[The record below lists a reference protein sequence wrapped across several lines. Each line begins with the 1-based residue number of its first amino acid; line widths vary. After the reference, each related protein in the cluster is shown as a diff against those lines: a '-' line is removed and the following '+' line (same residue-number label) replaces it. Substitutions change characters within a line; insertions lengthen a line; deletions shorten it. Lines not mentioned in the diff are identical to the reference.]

1 MIDTPYIWPFLLSAG
16 ILTWMAVVVS
26 HLQGMANLRSF
37 GWLLW
42 LAAGAALIQG
52 LAYLTPDL
60 TLRILWAK
68 LIIIPAAFLPLT
80 SFLLV
85 LEYTGNHSFI
95 TRKRLAVLSF
105 VPVLSVVLSL
115 TSSFHP
121 WFHYD
126 FYLKM
131 NQGVPLFGFHIGFF
145 YYIYYAYSILL
156 GLGGLLILFSAL
168 SEPRLNTANT
178 WIVAVSIGLPLLCDV
193 LLTFGVINFYGINLT
208 PISFV
213 FSGLLLFRFV
223 YTGRLFLFSNVAR
236 RMVVDNLD
244 VIVLVEDMHHHIV
257 DFNLAA
263 QAACGL
269 PDSFLG
275 SLSSDLPARWAQAF
289 QQRGLNG
296 GKNIVSVEHEGE
308 QSLYEM
314 TCAPVLDG
322 HSRKVGWIYTFH
334 DITDFKR
341 VEEALGRSEQLYRSL
356 FEKAGAVKLLVDPQT
371 GSIVDANEAAA
382 EFYGYPLPHL
392 KTMNISAIN
401 ILPFQ
406 VIQAE
411 MQKAFTGKQ
420 SYFTFSHRLASGDI
434 RFVEVYSSSVDI
446 DGRQLLHSIVHDIT
460 ARRSAEI
467 AEREQR
473 DLAEALRDTA
483 AALNSTLKLDDV
495 LDKILENVG
504 RVARHHL
511 VEIILLE
518 SFQEIGWTVRLRDLR
533 HPDQSTEMRRA
544 QFYLPKTRNLRE
556 VFETGQ
562 PVIVDDSLEYE
573 GWVTTEKNGWVRSNL
588 SVPIK
593 IKGTVT
599 GFLCLNSAYPNFF
612 TLQDADRLMIF
623 ADQAGLAIANARLYE
638 GVNDLATT
646 DSLTGL
652 YNRYGLIQLGEHEIE
667 RALRFMR
674 PLAIILLDLDHFK
687 AINDTYGHPVG
698 DRVLVELAKVCREQL
713 RKVDILTRYGGEE
726 FIFIL
731 PETDL
736 DLAVQVAEHLRQKV
750 EEMSI
755 PARRNYANQ
764 TDTAPGEGIKI
775 TASLGVVEMTPDI
788 SSLAELIERVDLA
801 MYDAKHTGRNRVAI
815 VEKIY

>member
-1 MIDTPYIWPFLLSAG
+1 MIDSPYIWPFLLSAG
-16 ILTWMAVVVS
+16 ILIWTAYIARR
-26 HLQGMANLRSF
+26 LQGMASTRAF

-42 LAAGAALIQG
+42 LAAGSALIQG
-52 LAYLTPDL
+52 LAYMTTDL
-60 TLRILWAK
+60 TLRTFWAK
-68 LIIIPAAFLPLT
+68 LIIVPTAFLPLA
-80 SFLLV
+80 SFLLA
-85 LEYTGNHSFI
+85 LEYTGNHSLI
-95 TRKRLAVLSF
+95 TRKRLAALMF
-105 VPVLSVVLSL
+105 VPALSVVLSL

-121 WFHYD
+121 WFRYD
-126 FYLKM
+126 FYM
-131 NQGVPLFGFHIGFF
+131 NFNQGVPLVGFTFGFF
-145 YYIYYAYSILL
+145 YYIYYAYSMLL

-168 SEPRLNTANT
+168 PEHRLSPANT

-213 FSGLLLFRFV
+213 FSGLLLSRFI
-223 YTGRLFLFSNVAR
+223 YTGRLFTFSNFAR
-236 RMVVDNLD
+236 RMVVDNLGD
-244 VIVLVEDMHHHIV
+244 IVLVEDMHHHIV

-263 QAACGL
+263 QAVCEL

-275 SLSSDLPARWAQAF
+275 SLSSDLPARWSQTL
-289 QQRGLNG
+289 QQKDLNG
-296 GKNIVSVEHEGE
+296 GKSIVSIEHEGE
-308 QSLYEM
+308 TSLYEM
-314 TCAPVLDG
+314 ACAPMLDG
-322 HSRKVGWIYTFH
+322 RSRKLGWIYTFH

-356 FEKAGAVKLLVDPQT
+356 FEKTGAVKLLVDPQT

-382 EFYGYPLPHL
+382 EFYGYPLAQM
-392 KTMNISAIN
+392 KTMNISSIN

-406 VIQAE
+406 VIQTE

-420 SYFTFSHRLASGDI
+420 SYFTFSHRLASGEI

-460 ARRSAEI
+460 DRRKVEI

-473 DLAEALRDTA
+473 TLAEALRDTA

-504 RVARHHL
+504 RVARHHM

-518 SFQEIGWTVRLRDLR
+518 SFQEIARIVRQRDLR
-533 HPDQSTEMRRA
+533 QPDQSVEMRRA
-544 QFYLPKTRNLRE
+544 QFYLPKTHNLRE
-556 VFETGQ
+556 VYETGC
-562 PVIVDDSLEYE
+562 PVIVDDALEYE
-573 GWVTTEKNGWVRSNL
+573 DWVTTDKNGWVRSNL

-593 IKGTVT
+593 IKGIVT
-599 GFLCLNSAYPNFF
+599 GFLGLNSAYPNFF
-612 TLQDADRLMIF
+612 TMQDADRLMIF
-623 ADQAGLAIANARLYE
+623 ADQAGVAIANARLYE
-638 GVNDLATT
+638 GVNALATT

-652 YNRYGLIQLGEHEIE
+652 YNRYGLIQLGEHEIQ

-687 AINDTYGHPVG
+687 VVNDTYGHPVG
-698 DRVLVELAKVCREQL
+698 DRVLVELARVCRDQL

-736 DLAVQVAEHLRQKV
+736 ELAVQVAERLRQKV
-750 EEMSI
+750 EDMSI
-755 PARRNYANQ
+755 PARVNCASQ
-764 TDTAPGEGIKI
+764 PDTAPGEWIKI

-788 SSLAELIERVDLA
+788 SSLAELIQRVDLA